1 MEVDMPSEANSPTVR
16 AAIYARYSSDNQSEA
31 SIEDQVRICRA
42 LVEAHGWEVA
52 QVYSDSAMSG
62 ASIFRP
68 GYQKLLLAA
77 PGQAFEVVVAEGLDR
92 LSRDQ
97 ADSATLYKQLSYLGI
112 ALWTVAEGPINELHV
127 GLKGTMN
134 ALYLKEI
141 AQKTHRGLEGRVRKG
156 MSGGGNSYGY
166 DVVKKIDDHG
176 ELVRGERRINPQQ
189 AAIVK
194 RIFSDYARGISP
206 RAIAK
211 QLNRDG
217 VPGPSGNAW
226 GPSTIHGNWRRGT
239 GILNNELYI
248 GKQIWNRLRFVKNP
262 QTGKRISRL
271 NPQSEWIIGDVPDLR
286 LIDQD
291 LWDQVKARQGAL
303 QGTRSGGSSPGY
315 WDRRRPRYLFTGLMR
330 CGVCGG
336 GVVTWNRMRIGCAN
350 ARNKGTCT
358 NKRTMRR
365 DDLEAAVFEGL
376 QHRLMDPA
384 LMDVFCEEYTRHMK
398 ALTREH
404 NAAREGARAE
414 LGRVN
419 RDLDRLVQALLEGTP
434 ARTVKDR
441 MAQLEARKNVLEAQL
456 AQGEDVKVAIHPNMA
471 RVYRERVANLRT
483 ALTQEDC
490 KAEAAGIMRTLIDR
504 IELTPVCQ
512 DGKEILSITLHGHL
526 AGILGLAA
534 KAKGPLDASG
544 PSVECTKLVA
554 GACNHREF
562 GISTPV

>member
-1 MEVDMPSEANSPTVR
+1 
-16 AAIYARYSSDNQSEA
+16 
-31 SIEDQVRICRA
+31 
-42 LVEAHGWEVA
+42 
-52 QVYSDSAMSG
+52 
-62 ASIFRP
+62 
-68 GYQKLLLAA
+68 
-77 PGQAFEVVVAEGLDR
+77 
-92 LSRDQ
+92 
-97 ADSATLYKQLSYLGI
+97 
-112 ALWTVAEGPINELHV
+112 
-127 GLKGTMN
+127 MN
-134 ALYLKEI
+134 ALHLKEI

-166 DVVKKIDDHG
+166 DVVKKIDDNG
-176 ELVRGERRINPQQ
+176 EPVRGERRINPQQ

-211 QLNRDG
+211 QLNREG
-217 VPGPSGNAW
+217 VPGPSGKAW

-303 QGTRSGGSSPGY
+303 HGTRSGGSSPGY

-336 GVVTWNRMRIGCAN
+336 GVVTWNRVRIGCAN

-365 DDLEAAVFEGL
+365 DDLEAAVLEGL
-376 QHRLMDPA
+376 QHRLMDPDLVA
-384 LMDVFCEEYTRHMK
+384 VFCDEYTRHMN
-398 ALTREH
+398 ALTHEH

-414 LGRVN
+414 LGKIN
-419 RDLDRLVQALLEGTP
+419 RDLDRLVQALLDGAP

-441 MAQLEARKNVLEAQL
+441 MAQLEARKDVLEAQL
-456 AQGEDVKVAIHPNMA
+456 AQGEDVKVAVHPNMA

-490 KAEAAGIMRTLIDR
+490 QAEAAEIMRTLIDR

-512 DGKEILSITLHGHL
+512 DGKETLSITLHGHL

-534 KAKGPLDASG
+534 KAKGPLDASD
-544 PSVECTKLVA
+544 PSMECTKLVA
-554 GACNHREF
+554 GARNHRQFE
-562 GISTPV
+562 ISTPV